1 MTKLL
6 ARARALPPERRPRV
20 SVVVPCYNYGKFL
33 PQCVD
38 SVLAQPVVDVDVLVI
53 DDASPDGSGEVA
65 EAVAQRDPRVS
76 AIRHERNRGHI
87 ATYNEGLEQATGDYA
102 VMLSADDI
110 IPIGAFARAVALM
123 EANPSVG
130 FAYGHPVNFSRSEP
144 SAGRNRVYG
153 WSVWSGHSWIRA
165 QSRRGLNC
173 IYCSEVVM
181 RNSTL
186 KSVGGF
192 RGNLPHTADLEL
204 WLRFAAVADV
214 GHVNGADQ
222 AFRRVHSASMMQTG
236 YSDALINLVERKKTF
251 DIFFTSDGAKVGG
264 ARESYEIVLRRLAA
278 EAVEH
283 ACRIISGGEHSS
295 SASEYVE
302 FARETYPAVTGL
314 RAWREY
320 RLLTSPGGSR
330 LDAIW
335 RHGYAAERDLG
346 GRIRY
351 RRWQVA
357 GV

>member
-1 MTKLL
+1 
-6 ARARALPPERRPRV
+6 V

-38 SVLAQPVVDVDVLVI
+38 SVLAQPGVDVDVLIV

-65 EAVAQRDPRVS
+65 QAIAQRDPRVS
-76 AIRHERNRGHI
+76 VIRHERNCGHI
-87 ATYNEGLEQATGDYA
+87 ATYNEGLERATGDYA

-130 FAYGHPVNFSRSEP
+130 FAYGHPVNFSGPEPPAERS
-144 SAGRNRVYG
+144 RVFG
-153 WSVWSGHSWIRA
+153 WSVWSGGSWIRA

-173 IYCSEVVM
+173 IYCTEVVM

-204 WLRFAAVADV
+204 WLRFATVADV

-222 AFRRVHSASMMQTG
+222 AFRRIHGDSMMQTG
-236 YSDALINLVERKKTF
+236 YSDALIDLVERKKTY
-251 DIFFTSDGAKVGG
+251 DIFFTSDGAKVNGSR
-264 ARESYEIVLRRLAA
+264 AAHNVVLRRLAA
-278 EAVEH
+278 EAIEH
-283 ACRIISGGEHSS
+283 ACRILASGGEYSP
-295 SASEYVE
+295 SAEDYVE
-302 FARETYPAVTGL
+302 FAHETCPEVAGL

-320 RLLTSPGGSR
+320 RLLTSPSEGR
-330 LDAIW
+330 LSAVW
-335 RHGYAAERDLG
+335 RRGYAAERDLS